1 MALTGTFPRTLDEK
15 FRLAVPKRLRD
26 DFDESPLKTLIVAPG
41 TEKSLSLYSD
51 TEFSQLAERLG
62 QKSKTSDVKNYIRL
76 FYSRAERVDLDS
88 QGRIRL
94 PERLVKFAELE
105 HEIVLVGVNDH
116 AEAWAQDAWQEF
128 LNRTEASFDE
138 LAASIDL
145 PEL

>member
-1 MALTGTFPRTLDEK
+1 MALTGSFPRTLDEK

-51 TEFSQLAERLG
+51 NEFSRLAERLG

-88 QGRIRL
+88 QGRIRI
-94 PERLVKFAELE
+94 PERLVTFAGLE
-105 HEIVLVGVNDH
+105 HEIILMGVNDH
-116 AEAWAQDAWQEF
+116 AEIWSREAWTKF
-128 LNRTEASFDE
+128 LEQHETSFDE
-138 LAASIDL
+138 LAANIDL
-145 PEL
+145 PEV